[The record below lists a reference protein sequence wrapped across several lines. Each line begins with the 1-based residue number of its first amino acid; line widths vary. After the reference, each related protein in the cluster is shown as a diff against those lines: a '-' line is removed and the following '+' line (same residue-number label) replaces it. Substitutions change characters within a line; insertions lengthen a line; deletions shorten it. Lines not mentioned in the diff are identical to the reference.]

1 MSKSDFPQEEF
12 EDRRARVRRAI
23 ANAGLDWLLVFHP
36 VSMHWLTGSETKS
49 YQAFQCLPV
58 SARPGSLIICTRE
71 SERNEWEEDTLVD
84 EVVGWGGSEPEDPIE
99 VFERLAARLGLR
111 KARVGM
117 EVPAYYLHPHHYV
130 RIKSMLGD
138 ALVSEPSTLV
148 HDLKLVKSSSEIA
161 LIREASR
168 ISDLAMDA
176 CIASTAEGRTELE
189 IAGAIYHALM
199 TAGSGLPASTINLV
213 SGERL
218 HFSHGAPSLRRLR
231 QGDCANVEYG
241 AAYKRYTV
249 TMGRQFSLGKP
260 SARVQE
266 IYRIVREAGDAM
278 IAAIRAGVPAIV
290 PHEAAKRVIAEAGY
304 DRNRIHTSGYGIAP
318 GVPPAWGEPL
328 NMFGGSTYTLQ
339 AGMVVS
345 IEPPIFIKEE
355 RIGARIIDNV
365 LVTEMGA
372 ERFSRWSRDLVVV
385 D

>member
-1 MSKSDFPQEEF
+1 MSKRDFPLEEF
-12 EDRRARVRRAI
+12 TDRQARVRDAI
-23 ANAGLDWLLVFHP
+23 AKAGLDWLLVFHP

-58 SARPGSLIICTRE
+58 SARPGPLIICTRE
-71 SERNEWEEDTLVD
+71 SERNEFEDDTLVD
-84 EVVGWGGSEPEDPIE
+84 EVVGWGGSEPEDPID
-99 VFERLAARLGLR
+99 VFQRLAERLGLR

-117 EVPAYYLHPHHYV
+117 EVPAYYLHPHHYA

-138 ALVSEPSTLV
+138 ALVSEPSTLI
-148 HDLKLVKSSSEIA
+148 HDLKLVKSPNEIA

-176 CIASTAEGRTELE
+176 CIAATAEGHTELG

-218 HFSHGAPSLRRLR
+218 HFSHGAPTLRRLR
-231 QGDCANVEYG
+231 RGDCANVEYG

-266 IYRIVREAGDAM
+266 IYGIVREAGDAM
-278 IAAIRAGVPAIV
+278 IAAIRTGVPAIV

-318 GVPPAWGEPL
+318 GVPPAWGEPI

-365 LVTEMGA
+365 LVTHTGA
-372 ERFSRWSRDLVVV
+372 ERLSRWSRDLVVV

>member
-49 YQAFQCLPV
+49 YQAFQCLPI
-58 SARPGSLIICTRE
+58 SARPGPLIICTRE

-260 SARVQE
+260 STRVQE
-266 IYRIVREAGDAM
+266 IYRIVREAGDTM

-365 LVTEMGA
+365 LVTETGA
-372 ERFSRWSRDLVVV
+372 ERLSRWSRDLVVV

>member
-1 MSKSDFPQEEF
+1 MSKSDFPVEEF
-12 EDRRARVRRAI
+12 ADRQARVRNAI
-23 ANAGLDWLLVFHP
+23 AKAGLDWLLIFHP
-36 VSMHWLTGSETKS
+36 VLMHWLTGSETKS
-49 YQAFQCLPV
+49 YQAFQCIPI
-58 SARPGSLIICTRE
+58 SARPGPLIVCTRE
-71 SERNEWEEDTLVD
+71 SERNEFEEDTLVD
-84 EVVGWGGSEPEDPIE
+84 EVVGWGGSEPEDPVD
-99 VFERLAARLGLR
+99 VFERLANRLGLR

-138 ALVSEPSTLV
+138 ALVAEPSTLV
-148 HDLKLVKSSSEIA
+148 HDLKMVKSPREIS

-176 CIASTAEGRTELE
+176 CIKATAAGRTELE
-189 IAGAIYHALM
+189 IAGAIYNTLM
-199 TAGSGLPASTINLV
+199 SAGSGLPASTINLV

-218 HFSHGAPSLRRLR
+218 HFSHGAPTLRRLVR
-231 QGDCANVEYG
+231 GDCANVEYG

-249 TMGRQFSLGKP
+249 TMGRQFSLGAP
-260 SARVQE
+260 SARLRE
-266 IYRIVREAGDAM
+266 IYAVVREAGDAM
-278 IAAIRAGVPAIV
+278 IAKIRAGVPAIV

-318 GVPPAWGEPL
+318 GVPPAWGEPI

-365 LVTEMGA
+365 LVTEAGA
-372 ERFSRWSRDLVVV
+372 ERLSRWSRDLIVV

>member
-49 YQAFQCLPV
+49 YQAFQCLPI
-58 SARPGSLIICTRE
+58 SARPGPLIICTRE

>member
-49 YQAFQCLPV
+49 YQAFQCLPI
-58 SARPGSLIICTRE
+58 SARPGPLIICTRE

-365 LVTEMGA
+365 LVTETGA
-372 ERFSRWSRDLVVV
+372 ERLSRWSRDLVVV

>member
-58 SARPGSLIICTRE
+58 SARPGPLIICTRE

-260 SARVQE
+260 STRVQE
-266 IYRIVREAGDAM
+266 IYRIVREAGDTM

-365 LVTEMGA
+365 LVTETGA

>member
-1 MSKSDFPQEEF
+1 MSKRDFSPEEF
-12 EDRRARVRRAI
+12 AARQARVREAI
-23 ANAGLDWLLVFHP
+23 AKAGLDWLLVFHP

-58 SARPGSLIICTRE
+58 SARPGPLIICTRE
-71 SERNEWEEDTLVD
+71 SERNEFEDDTLVD

-99 VFERLAARLGLR
+99 VFQRLAERLGLR

-117 EVPAYYLHPHHYV
+117 EVPAYYLHPHHYA
-130 RIKSMLGD
+130 RIKSMLGE
-138 ALVSEPSTLV
+138 AVVAEPSNLV
-148 HDLKLVKSSSEIA
+148 HDLKLVKSPSEIA

-176 CIASTAEGRTELE
+176 CIAATAEGRSELE

-199 TAGSGLPASTINLV
+199 KSGSGLPASTINLV

-218 HFSHGAPSLRRLR
+218 HFSHGAPTLRRLR
-231 QGDCANVEYG
+231 RGDCANVEYG

-266 IYRIVREAGDAM
+266 IHGIVREAGEAM

-318 GVPPAWGEPL
+318 GVPPAWGEPI

-339 AGMVVS
+339 AGMVLS

-365 LVTEMGA
+365 LVTETGA
-372 ERFSRWSRDLVVV
+372 ERLSRWPRDLIVV

>member
-58 SARPGSLIICTRE
+58 SARPGPLIICTRE

-365 LVTEMGA
+365 LVTETGA

>member
-365 LVTEMGA
+365 LVTETGA
-372 ERFSRWSRDLVVV
+372 ERLSRWSRDLVVV

>member
-1 MSKSDFPQEEF
+1 MSKRDFPLEEF
-12 EDRRARVRRAI
+12 ADRQARVRDAI
-23 ANAGLDWLLVFHP
+23 AKAGLDWLLVFHP

-58 SARPGSLIICTRE
+58 SARPGPLIICTRE
-71 SERNEWEEDTLVD
+71 SERNEFEDDTLVD
-84 EVVGWGGSEPEDPIE
+84 EVVGWGGSEPEDPID
-99 VFERLAARLGLR
+99 VFQRLAERLGLR
-111 KARVGM
+111 KTRVGM
-117 EVPAYYLHPHHYV
+117 EVPAYYLHAHHYT

-138 ALVSEPSTLV
+138 ALVSEPSTLI
-148 HDLKLVKSSSEIA
+148 HDLKLVKSPNEIA

-176 CIASTAEGRTELE
+176 CIAATAEGRTELG

-218 HFSHGAPSLRRLR
+218 HFSHGAPTLRRLR
-231 QGDCANVEYG
+231 RGDCANVEYG

-266 IYRIVREAGDAM
+266 IYGIVREAGDAM

-290 PHEAAKRVIAEAGY
+290 PHEAAKRVIAAAGY
-304 DRNRIHTSGYGIAP
+304 DRSRIHTSGYGIAP
-318 GVPPAWGEPL
+318 GVPPAWGEPI

-365 LVTEMGA
+365 LVTQTGA
-372 ERFSRWSRDLVVV
+372 ERLSRWSRDLVVV

>member
-49 YQAFQCLPV
+49 YQAFQCLPI
-58 SARPGSLIICTRE
+58 SARPGPLIICTRE

-365 LVTEMGA
+365 LVTETGA

>member
-1 MSKSDFPQEEF
+1 MSKSDFPVEEF
-12 EDRRARVRRAI
+12 ADRQARVRNAI
-23 ANAGLDWLLVFHP
+23 AKAGLDWLLIFHP

-49 YQAFQCLPV
+49 YQAFQCIPI
-58 SARPGSLIICTRE
+58 SARPGPLIVCTRE
-71 SERNEWEEDTLVD
+71 SERNEFEEDTLVD
-84 EVVGWGGSEPEDPIE
+84 EVVGWGGSEPEDPVD
-99 VFERLAARLGLR
+99 VFERLANRLGLR

-138 ALVSEPSTLV
+138 ALVAEPSTLV
-148 HDLKLVKSSSEIA
+148 HDLKMVKSPREIS

-176 CIASTAEGRTELE
+176 CIKATAAGRTELE
-189 IAGAIYHALM
+189 IAGAIYNTLM
-199 TAGSGLPASTINLV
+199 SAGSGLPASTINLV

-218 HFSHGAPSLRRLR
+218 HFSHGAPTLRRLVR
-231 QGDCANVEYG
+231 GDCANVEYG

-249 TMGRQFSLGKP
+249 TMGRQFSLGAP
-260 SARVQE
+260 SARLRE
-266 IYRIVREAGDAM
+266 IYAVVREAGDAM
-278 IAAIRAGVPAIV
+278 IAKIRAGVPAIV

-318 GVPPAWGEPL
+318 GVPPAWGEPI

-365 LVTEMGA
+365 LVTEAGA
-372 ERFSRWSRDLVVV
+372 ERLSRWSRDLIVV